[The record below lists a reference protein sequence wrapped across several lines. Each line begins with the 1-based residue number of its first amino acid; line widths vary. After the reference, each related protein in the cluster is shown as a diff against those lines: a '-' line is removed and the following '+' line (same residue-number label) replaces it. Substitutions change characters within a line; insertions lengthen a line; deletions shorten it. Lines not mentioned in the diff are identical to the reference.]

1 MNRPLHTPRAKL
13 VIAVAAVAVLS
24 GCASVNLEQNLTS
37 ANTAASGFT
46 DGQLTL
52 ARDQSER
59 DALRQRASDLLAKP
73 LSQKD
78 AVQLAL
84 VNSPSLQAIVAQNWA
99 DASTAAQS
107 GRIANPILSLE
118 RVRLGSETEI
128 GRLLSFGLLDLLT
141 LPTRKG
147 IAEQRIKQTQL
158 RLSSE
163 VVDQVTQVRQAWVR
177 AVAAQQTLAYTQQVV
192 ASAQASAELAKR
204 MQAVGNFNKLDR
216 VRQQAFYA
224 DTATQLASAQHQVT
238 AAREELVRLLGLD
251 DSQAQQ
257 LKLPERLPTLPK
269 EPLSPSDAGRQASK
283 GRLDLQIAKAD
294 YDAAARAQGWNTITT
309 FTDIEL
315 GVRRDSVFDAAEN
328 THTTRRGFEI
338 SLQLPI
344 FDWGGMR
351 RDAMNAQTL
360 AAANR
365 LEATARSAGSNLRES
380 YSAYRTAYDIARH
393 HRDEVIPLRKTISEE
408 NQLRYNGML
417 ISVFELL
424 ADSRDQVEFLDAV
437 VHAPGQRP
445 AIERDH
451 RVVGAAGV
459 GHQRRHGV
467 GFGLQHRLGQGGH
480 GDLAHGCGGDG
491 SGDGGPERRTAVL
504 AGGRR
509 PSGLSHR
516 QAHQRWRLGRW
527 RSRCRSRCRP
537 LIPSRKPT

>member
-1 MNRPLHTPRAKL
+1 MNRPLRMPRAKL

-24 GCASVNLEQNLTS
+24 GCASVNLEQNLSS
-37 ANTAASGFT
+37 ANAAASSFT

-59 DALRQRASDLLAKP
+59 DTLRQRASDLLSKP

-84 VNSPSLQAIVAQNWA
+84 VNSPSMQALVAQNWA

-118 RVRLGSETEI
+118 RARLGSETEI

-147 IAEQRIKQTQL
+147 IAERRIEQTQL
-158 RLSSE
+158 RLSSD

-177 AVAAQQTLAYTQQVV
+177 AVAAQQTFTYTQQVF

-204 MQAVGNFNKLDR
+204 MQSVGNFNKLDR
-216 VRQQAFYA
+216 ARQQAFYA
-224 DTATQLASAQHQVT
+224 DTATQLATAQHQVT

-251 DSQAQQ
+251 DNQAQQ

-294 YDAAARAQGWNTITT
+294 YDAAARTQGWNTITT

-328 THTTRRGFEI
+328 THSTRRGFEI

-365 LEATARSAGSNLRES
+365 LEATARAAGSNLRES

-424 ADSRDQVEFLDAV
+424 ADSRDQVNSVMAALNAEQQFWQADAALQASLIGKPTSAGV
-437 VHAPGQRP
+437 SGG
-445 AIERDH
+445 
-451 RVVGAAGV
+451 GAAAAEAGA
-459 GHQRRHGV
+459 GH
-467 GFGLQHRLGQGGH
+467 
-480 GDLAHGCGGDG
+480 
-491 SGDGGPERRTAVL
+491 
-504 AGGRR
+504 
-509 PSGLSHR
+509 
-516 QAHQRWRLGRW
+516 
-527 RSRCRSRCRP
+527 
-537 LIPSRKPT
+537 

>member
-1 MNRPLHTPRAKL
+1 MSRPLRMPRAKL

-24 GCASVNLEQNLTS
+24 GCASVNLEQNISS
-37 ANTAASGFT
+37 ANAATSSFT
-46 DGQLTL
+46 DGKLTL
-52 ARDQSER
+52 ARAKNEQE
-59 DALRQRASDLLAKP
+59 ALRRRASDLLAKP
-73 LSQKD
+73 LSQQD

-99 DASTAAQS
+99 DSSTAAQS

-128 GRLLSFGLLDLLT
+128 GRILSFGLLDLLT

-158 RLSSE
+158 RLSSD

-177 AVAAQQTLAYTQQVV
+177 AVAAQQTLTYTQQVV

-204 MQAVGNFNKLDR
+204 MQSVGNFNKLDR

-328 THTTRRGFEI
+328 THSTRRGFEI

-351 RDAMNAQTL
+351 RDAMSAQTL

-365 LEATARSAGSNLRES
+365 LEATARAAGSNLRES
-380 YSAYRTAYDIARH
+380 YSAY
-393 HRDEVIPLRKTISEE
+393 
-408 NQLRYNGML
+408 
-417 ISVFELL
+417 
-424 ADSRDQVEFLDAV
+424 
-437 VHAPGQRP
+437 
-445 AIERDH
+445 
-451 RVVGAAGV
+451 
-459 GHQRRHGV
+459 
-467 GFGLQHRLGQGGH
+467 
-480 GDLAHGCGGDG
+480 
-491 SGDGGPERRTAVL
+491 
-504 AGGRR
+504 
-509 PSGLSHR
+509 
-516 QAHQRWRLGRW
+516 
-527 RSRCRSRCRP
+527 
-537 LIPSRKPT
+537 